1 MTITPARLSKEYS
14 AGDFPD
20 GQPSNYQPRLTGL
33 SLRSWRYCK
42 RPRNKVLDKRAAKP
56 RGEWGEGL

>member
-1 MTITPARLSKEYS
+1 MVFSVVQWDAEDCVRIVREAQPAPS
-14 AGDFPD
+14 GDED
-20 GQPSNYQPRLTGL
+20 
-33 SLRSWRYCK
+33 SLRSWQYCK